1 MDALFMIFALLAA
14 FAVLSLMTS
23 ERQRVLNDR
32 EAARVEQAPPPAPA
46 DDVKVVS

>member
-1 MDALFMIFALLAA
+1 MDALFLIFALLAA

-32 EAARVEQAPPPAPA
+32 EIAQAASAQTPAP
-46 DDVKVVS
+46 DDAKPSH